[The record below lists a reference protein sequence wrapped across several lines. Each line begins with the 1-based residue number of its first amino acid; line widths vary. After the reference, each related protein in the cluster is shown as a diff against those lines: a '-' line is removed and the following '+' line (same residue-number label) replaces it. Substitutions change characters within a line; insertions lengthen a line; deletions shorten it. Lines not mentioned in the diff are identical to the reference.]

1 MKKLYSVTN
10 FSQGVNELH
19 GQGASELVNFDIR
32 SDGALVT
39 RNGFVGV
46 DTLGG
51 GIVASGAG
59 DISQIFFANGFLLAQ
74 TTNGL
79 YYRSG
84 DDAFTAVTNSTG
96 LPDSGSAGSDLA
108 TACGSAF
115 SVVVANS
122 DRVFLANTAANGRF
136 WIDTSPSTPV
146 LYKWGIDAPDL
157 SAMTPTFTSGLG
169 GLGEGEYAYAFAYEG
184 LFGAMSPL
192 TARSIQTAGSNGT
205 YSWAF
210 PSASALDAQ
219 IQKVIIYRTEKVS
232 VVTYDEARDYEKV
245 NAANAPLKRVG
256 ELARASMGSSSFND
270 NVKVPSIGLA
280 PLAGQLEGADKPPN
294 LLANITLYGGRIWG
308 CVNGTDELVFSAL
321 DETAAPLYD
330 IFPGETAAIP
340 HIVKT
345 RDKITAIASS
355 REYLAAFSETSVQLV
370 KGQGIISGLY
380 GKQQPGTDLDLSQ
393 RLNMMGCN
401 SQRLVDTFNDNI
413 YFYSQNESRVYRM
426 DMSAQISWI
435 GQPVEKLIDDME
447 SESGSQ
453 FSDLVAD
460 RGAIYLLRYF
470 TSGSKAEMADILRY
484 DEFKNQWTS
493 HDLGAN
499 AIRRITA
506 NLAGLDSAGVSNNY
520 SQGLFGIATIGSAD
534 QVVQLFKDSQTD
546 DGGDPI
552 VTSYTSRVFSFAKP
566 SRLDMIRIG
575 TVGNATTT
583 VYLYTDS
590 DNVTKQINSPAEDE
604 YALNGNNNYTVRTF
618 ARGYKHQVKFQLT
631 GAQTVRF
638 FELQFRSR

>member
-10 FSQGVNELH
+10 FSSGVDELR
-19 GQGASELVNFDIR
+19 GQGAAELVNFDIS

-39 RNGFVGV
+39 RNGFVSV
-46 DTLGG
+46 ETLGG
-51 GIVASGAG
+51 GIAASGAG
-59 DISQIFFANGFLLAQ
+59 DILQIFFANGILLAQ
-74 TTNGL
+74 TTKGL

-84 DDAFTAVTNSTG
+84 DDAFTAVDGTTSTG
-96 LPDSGSAGSDLA
+96 LSSGQFE
-108 TACGSAF
+108 TACADTF

-136 WIDTSPSTPV
+136 WVDTSVDPPV
-146 LYKWGIDAPDL
+146 IYKSGIDKPDL
-157 SAMTPTFTSGLG
+157 STMTPTFTAGSG

-232 VVTYDEARDYEKV
+232 VVTYDEASDYEKV

-280 PLAGQLEGADKPPN
+280 PLAGPLESAAIPPN
-294 LLANITLYGGRIWG
+294 LLTNITLYGGRIWG
-308 CVNGTDELVFSAL
+308 CISGTDHLVFSAL
-321 DETAAPLYD
+321 DDTAAPLYD
-330 IFPGETAAIP
+330 IFPDENTALP

-355 REYLAAFSETSVQLV
+355 RDYLAAFSETSIQLV
-370 KGQGIISGLY
+370 KGQGVISGIY
-380 GKQQPGTDLDLSQ
+380 GKQQPGTDLDLTQ

-401 SQRLVDTFNDNI
+401 NQRAVDTFNGNI
-413 YFYSQNESRVYRM
+413 YFYSQNENRVYRM
-426 DMSAQISWI
+426 DSLAQISWI
-435 GQPVEKLIDDME
+435 AQPIEKLISDME
-447 SESGSQ
+447 AESGSS
-453 FSDLVAD
+453 FTDVVAD
-460 RGAIYLLRYF
+460 RGVIYLLR
-470 TSGSKAEMADILRY
+470 TKSASEMADILRY
-484 DEFKNQWTS
+484 DDFKNQWTS
-493 HDLGAN
+493 HHLGAN
-499 AIRRITA
+499 TVRRITT
-506 NLAGLDSAGVSNNY
+506 NLAGLDSEGSATDYN
-520 SQGLFGIATIGSAD
+520 QGLFGIATIDSVD

-546 DGGDPI
+546 DNGSAI
-552 VTSYTSRVFSFAKP
+552 VTSYTSPVFNFAKP
-566 SRLDMIRIG
+566 ARLDAIRIG
-575 TVGNATTT
+575 TVGDASTT

-590 DNVTKQINSPAEDE
+590 EAVTKQINPAGAEDE
-604 YALNGNNNYTVRTF
+604 YALNQNNNFTVRTF

-631 GAQTVRF
+631 GTQTVRF
-638 FELQFRSR
+638 FEVQFRSQ

>member
-1 MKKLYSVTN
+1 MKKKYSVTN
-10 FSQGVNELH
+10 FSEGINEYTNS
-19 GQGASELVNFDIR
+19 GAADIQNFDITN
-32 SDGALVT
+32 DGALVT
-39 RNGFVGV
+39 RDGW
-46 DTLGG
+46 
-51 GIVASGAG
+51 G
-59 DISQIFFANGFLLAQ
+59 DGPNSEVFSDSVVSTETYKQSFFANGKMFVQ
-74 TTNGL
+74 TDGDL

-84 DDAFTAVTNSTG
+84 TDTFTACNNSTG
-96 LPDSGSAGSDLA
+96 LNATELN
-108 TACGSAF
+108 TACSERW
-115 SVVVANS
+115 SVVVADNN
-122 DRVFLANTAANGRF
+122 RVFLTNTQANGQL
-136 WIDTSPSTPV
+136 WLDTSGTPT

-157 SAMTPTFTSGLG
+157 SAMTPTFTSGSG

-330 IFPGETAAIP
+330 IFPDEDAVVP
-340 HIVKT
+340 HIIYT
-345 RDKITAIASS
+345 RDKITGIGAS
-355 REYLAAFSETSVQLV
+355 RDYLAAFSQNSIQLV
-370 KGQGIISGLY
+370 RGQGVISGIY

-393 RLNMMGCN
+393 YLTSMGAKDDLCVAESMGN
-401 SQRLVDTFNDNI
+401 V
-413 YFYSQNESRVYRM
+413 YFYCDVDQRVYRI
-426 DMSAQISWI
+426 DKDGSVTWISQAVQELLDSLEDIEQVVAQ
-435 GQPVEKLIDDME
+435 GGMV
-447 SESGSQ
+447 
-453 FSDLVAD
+453 
-460 RGAIYLLRYF
+460 YLLRVDGDLS
-470 TSGSKAEMADILRY
+470 TLLKY
-484 DEFKNQWTS
+484 DELRGIWT
-493 HDLGAN
+493 HQNLGSSAKIQSLAVN
-499 AIRRITA
+499 DRSASTDTFE
-506 NLAGLDSAGVSNNY
+506 AGLYGA
-520 SQGLFGIATIGSAD
+520 
-534 QVVQLFKDSQTD
+534 
-546 DGGDPI
+546 
-552 VTSYTSRVFSFAKP
+552 
-566 SRLDMIRIG
+566 
-575 TVGNATTT
+575 
-583 VYLYTDS
+583 
-590 DNVTKQINSPAEDE
+590 QINSSTNRIITRLFVDGETFDDGFSITSTYTSQEFNFPIPTRLDAVRVGVESPATVVVTTTTDNV
-604 YALNGNNNYTVRTF
+604 ASLTPTSGTLTLNGNNNYTVRTF